1 MSKSKFVY
9 EEYER
14 LKSLFLVVE
23 ENKQHLVDDLLQKA
37 AFLKVELDSLQEQ
50 IKKYGS
56 VQISNKGNQ
65 RETVA
70 YKSYLSSLSL
80 YQTIIRTLN
89 SILGKN
95 ISDNDDDFDDFIKRA
110 NEQ

>member
-1 MSKSKFVY
+1 MSKTKCVY

-14 LKSLFLVVE
+14 LKSLFLNVDE
-23 ENKQHLVDDLLQKA
+23 TKKNLVDELLQKA
-37 AFLKVELDSLQEQ
+37 AFLKIELDNFQEQ
-50 IKKYGS
+50 IKLYGA

-95 ISDNDDDFDDFIKRA
+95 VDDGTDDFDEFIKRA
-110 NEQ
+110 NE